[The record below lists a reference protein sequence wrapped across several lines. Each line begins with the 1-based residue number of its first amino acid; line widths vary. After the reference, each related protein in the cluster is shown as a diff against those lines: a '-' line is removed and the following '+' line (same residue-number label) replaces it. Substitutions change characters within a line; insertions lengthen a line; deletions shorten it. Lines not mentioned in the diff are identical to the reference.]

1 MAEQNVTGVPCEEF
15 KEAVCMEAGRIYD
28 SCSDKDCIEDL
39 RIYFTAENQ
48 CVVDQAVS
56 IKTKEAEVAAV
67 FLDVEPVPFNQGF
80 YSVDMT
86 FYIRIGLD
94 AYPTMGCLPT
104 PVFGF
109 SQFCKKVIL
118 YGSEGK
124 VKTFDSTMDRCTCE
138 PVSKPQ
144 GLPKASVQV
153 VDPIILSCA
162 AVDVCPPCCEPGFT
176 LPPCLEPIG
185 GGCYQG
191 VVGKKRISVSLGL
204 FSIVWL
210 QRNVQL
216 MVPTYDFCVP
226 GESNPGGG
234 EESPCD
240 LFKKIKFPT
249 AEFFPPRLD
258 DLCQEEE

>member
-1 MAEQNVTGVPCEEF
+1 MADQNMTGAPCEEF

-39 RIYFTAENQ
+39 RVYFTAANQ
-48 CVVDQAVS
+48 AVVDQAVS
-56 IKTKEAEVAAV
+56 IKTKDAEVVAV

-80 YSVDMT
+80 YSVDMS

-94 AYPTMGCLPT
+94 VYPASCCVPT

-124 VKTFDSTMDRCTCE
+124 VKTFDSTSDRCNCE
-138 PVSKPQ
+138 PMNHPQ

-162 AVDVCPPCCEPGFT
+162 AVDVCAPVCDPPFS

-185 GGCYQG
+185 CGCYNG
-191 VVGKKRISVSLGL
+191 VTGQKRVSVSLGL

-216 MVPTYDFCVP
+216 MVPTYDFNVP
-226 GESNPGGG
+226 GEANCCGG
-234 EESPCD
+234 EESACD

-258 DLCQEEE
+258 DLCPEE